1 MRNDKIIVMRELADR
16 LDANLNIKVP
26 SAIENVV
33 SSLLVS
39 NGALRIEPEDDRPFT
54 LEFSSTDGMINI
66 DRYDSAYTEDH
77 LPSNF
82 NAILLSTV
90 QMSPEDVIDGIK
102 EDIALIEQTLMDT
115 LNDAYDRDIDIS
127 FAYIDGLTYGYCP
140 SPDRNPALLVT
151 LQLVETDDG
160 GTECVFKYSTDMH
173 INVEYKNDSRRR
185 SRFSMKN

>member
-1 MRNDKIIVMRELADR
+1 MRNDKMMVVRELNNR
-16 LDANLNIKVP
+16 LDGSLNITVP

-39 NGALRIEPEDDRPFT
+39 NGALRIEPEDDKAFT

-66 DRYDSAYTEDH
+66 DRYDSSYTEDV
-77 LPSNF
+77 LPANF
-82 NAILLSTV
+82 NAILLSTI

-102 EDIALIEQTLMDT
+102 EDIANIEQTLIDV
-115 LNDAYDRDIDIS
+115 LNSAYESGLDIT

-140 SPDRNPALLVT
+140 SADRNPALLIT
-151 LQLVETDDG
+151 LQLVEDDND